1 MIWIVLGLVIM
12 IAGLAILHSRVKA
25 WNAAVT
31 FPEFL
36 ESVSI
41 AADEAE
47 SAYVAQV
54 NMLSGN
60 RNEASPKGIALARF
74 LAAGFPSAAAGGL
87 SVSNKLHNRFAA
99 SAPVRGTEFLQ
110 LASGLAIKGM
120 KLSQQ
125 DSDTVKEDANVAAKT
140 YVKFFNNFVEDPVS
154 NMQRGIIELAPLW
167 ERASEH
173 SLGKG
178 KFETQTTQYVT
189 SGLALFLEWVR
200 VLAKR

>member
-1 MIWIVLGLVIM
+1 MIWIVLGVVIV

-60 RNEASPKGIALARF
+60 RNQASPKGIALPQ
-74 LAAGFPSAAAGGL
+74 LAACQFQTNFIIALLRP
-87 SVSNKLHNRFAA
+87 H
-99 SAPVRGTEFLQ
+99 Q
-110 LASGLAIKGM
+110 LGVL
-120 KLSQQ
+120 
-125 DSDTVKEDANVAAKT
+125 
-140 YVKFFNNFVEDPVS
+140 NFS
-154 NMQRGIIELAPLW
+154 SLPLD
-167 ERASEH
+167 
-173 SLGKG
+173 
-178 KFETQTTQYVT
+178 
-189 SGLALFLEWVR
+189 
-200 VLAKR
+200 